1 MKKIILLT
9 AILIIHASCSTE
21 KKAMDTWVG
30 KTKQSFI
37 KSWGSPVRTL
47 NNDKNGEIL
56 IFADQVYA
64 ISNHQH
70 SSTMAG
76 SYYWNYMFVYVNTE
90 GKVASWRK
98 EKQVFPP
105 QQINAGELT
114 GTNSLS
120 VK

>member
-1 MKKIILLT
+1 MKKIILIT
-9 AILIIHASCSTE
+9 AVFILHISCSNT
-21 KKAMDTWVG
+21 KNTMNAWVG

-47 NNDKNGEIL
+47 NNDTNGEIL
-56 IFADQVYA
+56 IYADQIYA
-64 ISNHQH
+64 NSNNQR

-76 SYYWNYMFVYVNTE
+76 SNYWNYMYVYVNSE
-90 GKVASWRK
+90 GKIATWRK

-114 GTNSLS
+114 GTKSLS

>member
-1 MKKIILLT
+1 MKKIIFL
-9 AILIIHASCSTE
+9 AVILIIHASCSTE
-21 KKAMDTWVG
+21 KKAMDVWVG

-47 NNDKNGEIL
+47 NNDTNGEIL
-56 IFADQVYA
+56 IYADQIYA
-64 ISNHQH
+64 NSNNQH
-70 SSTMAG
+70 SSTIAG
-76 SYYWNYMFVYVNTE
+76 SNYWNYMFVYVNSE
-90 GKVASWRK
+90 GKIATWRK

-114 GTNSLS
+114 GTKSLT